1 MQHITLSYTW
11 KTIPILYIIFMTD
24 VQLSRY
30 KMIVNAQECPES
42 TATVEVVS
50 HCPKT
55 SDEKAEATA
64 RKSCSSFRHSCI
76 SFVYHCVLNV
86 WGNET
91 IEVCAPIRNIVGKV
105 CAEFNDGGKSI
116 QSHIRTTCATCPA
129 VYQSNDSYK

>member
-1 MQHITLSYTW
+1 MFKCTEHGTLINIYLNEVVFLNLAF
-11 KTIPILYIIFMTD
+11 K
-24 VQLSRY
+24 Q
-30 KMIVNAQECPES
+30 MIVNAQECPES

-91 IEVCAPIRNIVGKV
+91 IEVCAPIRNIVG
-105 CAEFNDGGKSI
+105 E
-116 QSHIRTTCATCPA
+116 
-129 VYQSNDSYK
+129 

>member
-1 MQHITLSYTW
+1 
-11 KTIPILYIIFMTD
+11 
-24 VQLSRY
+24 
-30 KMIVNAQECPES
+30 MIVNAQECPES

-91 IEVCAPIRNIVGKV
+91 IEVCAPIRNIVG
-105 CAEFNDGGKSI
+105 E
-116 QSHIRTTCATCPA
+116 
-129 VYQSNDSYK
+129 